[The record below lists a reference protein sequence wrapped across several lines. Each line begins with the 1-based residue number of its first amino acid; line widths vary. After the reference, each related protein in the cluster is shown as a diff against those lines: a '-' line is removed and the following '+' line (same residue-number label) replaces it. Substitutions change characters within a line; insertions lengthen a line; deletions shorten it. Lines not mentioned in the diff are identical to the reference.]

1 VHSRQSLRPSK
12 RYWHVLDVP
21 EVRSPNAGYDFGS
34 RADSNPALPT
44 PLIDAASLMAFRSG
58 SVLVVGDLML
68 DSYWYGDL
76 SGRPAPG
83 ALLPRVEIAREHASP
98 GGAANVAAN
107 VAALGAQVTLVGL
120 TGEDLAAELLQKL
133 VRAAGVSE
141 HFIRIPGASTI
152 IKMRV
157 ATDDRPLIRL
167 DFESEFGTWDS
178 ASLIDALQGRLGD
191 VGAVIFSDYAKGT
204 LREVRQL
211 IALAKAAGKPTIV
224 DPKGGDFCRYRGAT
238 VLSPNLAEF
247 QAVVGAC
254 DDETEIETR
263 ALRLRDDLD
272 VQALLLTRGEVGLS
286 LFARGQPPLHLPSQA
301 RAVADVTGAGD
312 TVVATVG
319 AALAAGFSVAS
330 AAILAN
336 KAAGLV
342 VEKPATATV
351 SLPELR
357 AAVLDWHQQPPRGV
371 CSEQDLIRL
380 VAQARSRGERLV
392 MTNGCFDLL
401 HPGHVSY
408 LQQARALGDRLI
420 VAVNDDESVGR
431 LKGPLRPLNSLAARM
446 SMLAA
451 LSSVD
456 WVVAFSED
464 TPERLYNRVLPD
476 VLVKGGDYKAADV
489 AGARQ
494 VIAAGGQVRVIDFAD
509 GYSTTALIERIK
521 RMR

>member
-1 VHSRQSLRPSK
+1 VYSRQSFTHSK
-12 RYWHVLDVP
+12 RHWHVSDVP
-21 EVRSPNAGYDFGS
+21 EACSSDADYGLGS
-34 RADSNPALPT
+34 ATALPPALAT
-44 PLIDAASLMAFRSG
+44 PLVDPVSLIAFRSA

-68 DSYWYGDL
+68 DSYWYGDF

-83 ALLPRVEIAREHASP
+83 ALLPRVDIAREHASP

-120 TGEDLAAELLQKL
+120 TGEDRAAELLQQL
-133 VRAAGVSE
+133 VRAAGVSD
-141 HFIRIPGASTI
+141 HFLRIPGASTT

-157 ATDDRPLIRL
+157 ATEDRPLIGL
-167 DFESEFGTWDS
+167 DFESDFCTWDGD
-178 ASLIDALQGRLGD
+178 SLIDALQARLGG
-191 VGAVIFSDYAKGT
+191 VGAVIVSDYSKGA
-204 LREVRQL
+204 LRDVQQV
-211 IALAKAAGKPTIV
+211 IALAKSAGKPTVV
-224 DPKGGDFCRYRGAT
+224 DPKGGDFSRYRGAT

-247 QAVVGAC
+247 HAVVGAC
-254 DDETEIETR
+254 ADETELETR
-263 ALRLRDDLD
+263 AVRLRDALDLK
-272 VQALLLTRGEVGLS
+272 ALLLTRGEVGLS
-286 LFARGQPPLHLPSQA
+286 LFAQGQPPLHLPSQA
-301 RAVADVTGAGD
+301 REVADVTGAGD

-319 AALAAGFSVAS
+319 TALAGGLSVAL

-336 KAAGLV
+336 RAAGLV

-357 AAVLDWHQQPPRGV
+357 AAVLGWHQQPSRGV
-371 CSEQDLIRL
+371 CSEQQLMRA
-380 VAQARSRGERLV
+380 VTEARSRGERLV

-431 LKGPLRPLNSLAARM
+431 LKGPLRPLNSLPARM
-446 SMLAA
+446 TMLAA
-451 LSSVD
+451 LSCVD

-464 TPERLYNRVLPD
+464 TPERLYSRVLPD
-476 VLVKGGDYKAADV
+476 VLVKGGDYSAANI

-494 VIAAGGQVRVIDFAD
+494 VIAAGGQVRVLDFAD